1 MLQAGATICGA
12 SDWPVS
18 SANPFEAIY
27 YAETRKGPMG
37 VLDSTQC
44 MPRMEMMY
52 AYTIEAA
59 KALMLEKKIGSL
71 KAGKYADMILVDKDV
86 LNVLAEDMQTTRVLW
101 TMFEGNIVYDAFKT
115 KSF

>member
-1 MLQAGATICGA
+1 
-12 SDWPVS
+12 
-18 SANPFEAIY
+18 
-27 YAETRKGPMG
+27 
-37 VLDSTQC
+37 

-71 KAGKYADMILVDKDV
+71 KAGKYADMILVDRDV
-86 LNVLAEDMQTTRVLW
+86 LGVSAEEMKNARVLW
-101 TMFEGNIVYDAFKT
+101 TMFEGRIVYDISKT

>member
-1 MLQAGATICGA
+1 
-12 SDWPVS
+12 
-18 SANPFEAIY
+18 
-27 YAETRKGPMG
+27 MG

-71 KAGKYADMILVDKDV
+71 QAGKYADMIVVDRDV
-86 LNVLAEDMQTTRVLW
+86 LSVPAEEMQAALVQW
-101 TMFEGNIVYDAFKT
+101 TMFKGKIVYDRAT
-115 KSF
+115 QKSF